1 MVVEIKNYKIQINGT
16 VVIRAEKDPV
26 DGAWALSSE
35 PSGLLEML
43 LLSKLKTKRN

>member
-1 MVVEIKNYKIQINGT
+1 MVIVIKNYKIELKGT
-16 VVIRAEKDPV
+16 VEIRAEKDPL

-43 LLSKLKTKRN
+43 LLSKLKPKRN